1 MRGRCDSNLNEESM
15 TPDDFELLTF
25 DCYGTLIDWESG
37 LLAALRPVL
46 VARGSKLTDDEML
59 ERFGAYESE
68 IEAGPFVSYADVLR
82 GVMDRFAEEH
92 GFPIDDG
99 ERESLVASIGDWP
112 AFADTRDA
120 LAALKRRFR
129 LGIAS
134 NVDDALIA
142 RTLPHLGVDF
152 DWIVTAE
159 QVRSYKPGRAH
170 FDEMLARTGLPV
182 GRILHCAQSLYH
194 DVRIAKSLGFTT
206 VWVDRRAGRAG
217 GGATPASDATPDFV
231 VPDLAGLAA
240 LMGAA

>member
-1 MRGRCDSNLNEESM
+1 
-15 TPDDFELLTF
+15 
-25 DCYGTLIDWESG
+25 
-37 LLAALRPVL
+37 
-46 VARGSKLTDDEML
+46 
-59 ERFGAYESE
+59 
-68 IEAGPFVSYADVLR
+68 
-82 GVMDRFAEEH
+82 MDRFAEEH

-99 ERESLVASIGDWP
+99 ERETLVASIGDWP
-112 AFADTRDA
+112 AFGDTRDA